1 MEHNHRR
8 VQCAVYGYDDY
19 DQPVL
24 VDSDYPNRLS
34 YKLIEEATA
43 VVKKRLDGLIND
55 KQSSEQLAALIS
67 KYEDPSSLDKL
78 THVNTKVDEVRVRLN
93 DNISNLVNNQMD
105 LEVFVPS
112 YHRKLKPILIN

>member
-1 MEHNHRR
+1 MEHNNRR